1 MIDITDLI
9 DAARR
14 TVAMAEIAPGRYNR
28 HAGGKSDGAGDN
40 PYGCADAANI
50 LYTIEAFPRDAE
62 TRRAFVDAL
71 SGIQHADGLW
81 REDTHHPIH
90 TTAHCIAALELFD
103 ASPALPL
110 VALAELR
117 DPRRMEA
124 FLDAL
129 PWREDPWRA
138 SHQGAG
144 LHTALTLSGEA
155 TRAWRDAY
163 IAWLAR
169 NADPETGFWR
179 QGAMGPVE
187 HAGTHT
193 LFPHLAG
200 SFHYLFALQYEREPL
215 AYPAAMID
223 SCLALFA
230 ENEFPLGRT
239 VGFAEIDWVFCLNR
253 AGRQSPHRFEERTEA
268 LESFARIYV
277 DYLRALDLAEEP
289 AIRDLHALFGVICA
303 LAELQ
308 IALPG
313 FIRTERPLRLVLDR
327 RPFI

>member
-1 MIDITDLI
+1 MIDISDLI
-9 DAARR
+9 ADVHR
-14 TVAMAEIAPGRYNR
+14 TVAMAETAPGHYRRY
-28 HAGGKSDGAGDN
+28 ADGSVEETGDN

-50 LYTIEAFPRDAE
+50 LYTLEAFPRDAE
-62 TRRAFVDAL
+62 TRQVFVEAL
-71 SGIQHADGLW
+71 NGLQNEDGLW

-103 ASPALPL
+103 TGPARPL
-110 VALAELR
+110 SALAELR
-117 DPRRMEA
+117 DPAKMVA

-129 PWREDPWRA
+129 PWQENPWRA

-155 TRAWRDAY
+155 DHAWRDAY
-163 IAWLAR
+163 IAWLAD

-179 QGAMGPVE
+179 RGTQVPVE
-187 HAGTHT
+187 HAGSRT

-200 SFHYLFALQYEREPL
+200 SFHYLFAMQYERAPL
-215 AYPAAMID
+215 IHPERMID
-223 SCLALFA
+223 SCLALYA
-230 ENEFPLGRT
+230 EDEFPLGRT

-253 AGRQSPHRFEERTEA
+253 AGRQSPHRFDERTAA
-268 LESFARIYV
+268 LEGFAHKYV
-277 DYLRALDLAEEP
+277 DYLRVLDPLENP
-289 AIRDLHALFGVICA
+289 NIRDLHMLFGVLCA
-303 LAELQ
+303 LTELQ
-308 IALPG
+308 LALPG